1 MASPIVIVVMIP
13 LLLHCSF
20 AVAPLLAPPIAI
32 LPKTASQAVGVP
44 LAYSH
49 RDTSRP
55 RWFGPQWRL

>member
-1 MASPIVIVVMIP
+1 MIP